1 MACNGE
7 QKNTNTNLNSGEI
20 VTKTNQHKTGIE
32 LQNMDLSV
40 RPQDDFF
47 TYVNGKWVEKT
58 KIPADKPSWG
68 AFNEL
73 RELTDD
79 NSLILIKEL
88 LKQSPEI
95 GSEAQ
100 KIKTTYEAFS
110 NFDERNTN
118 GLTSLN
124 DDFFKINQV
133 TNLAELQKVIIDLG
147 KEGTSN
153 PFYDWYVYSDMK
165 DSQNNAVYQTG
176 GLILLP
182 RDYYQKKSARN
193 DEVIKKY
200 KSFVAQVLERLD
212 YSNADKLAEDIV
224 QFEQKIADNLLTNE
238 EIRDATL
245 QYNPRSVSQLNHIS
259 KNVDLNQ
266 FLSGVAVNTGQVI
279 VDEIKYFNKLD
290 EYSNEGNLELLK
302 AYYKYWL
309 VVNNHDVLDEAMDNT
324 YFEFFN
330 QFLQGQ
336 KEQRQNDKKG
346 LDFINRNLGEPFG
359 KVYVS
364 KYFSEESKRQ
374 MLELIDYL
382 KKNYRQHI
390 RNLTWMGDE
399 TKQKALH
406 KLDKLAVKVGYPDKW
421 KDFSQLDI
429 KPDEKNIFNI
439 KSAINKWNYQ
449 EDLKKVGQKVDK
461 TEWAMP
467 PQTVNAY
474 YSPMKH
480 EIVFPAAIL
489 QSPFFNSEVDPAVN
503 FGGIGGVI
511 AHEITHGFDDSGA
524 MFDAD
529 GNLNNW
535 WTEEDKSKF
544 DALTQKM
551 VGQFNQY
558 EVVPGHFINGKFTLG
573 ENIADLGGVNLAFD
587 ALQAYLKD
595 KNIPQKSNDDSQSF
609 TENQKFF
616 ISWASVWRTK
626 STTEYLQNQVKVD
639 PHSPG
644 QFRAFAPLTNVDAF
658 YKAFDVQSGDKLYKA
673 PEDRIKIW

>member
-1 MACNGE
+1 MVIARKE
-7 QKNTNTNLNSGEI
+7 YR
-20 VTKTNQHKTGIE
+20 TGIE
-32 LQNMDLSV
+32 LSNIDLSV

-47 TYVNGKWVEKT
+47 NYVNGKWVQNT
-58 KIPADKPSWG
+58 KIPADKSSWG

-73 RELTDD
+73 RELTDE

-88 LKQSPEI
+88 LKQTPEPD
-95 GSEAQ
+95 SEAQ

-110 NFDERNTN
+110 NFNQRNMN
-118 GLTSLN
+118 GLAPLN
-124 DDFFKINQV
+124 KEFFKINQV
-133 TNLAELQKVIIDLG
+133 TSLPKFQEVIIDLG
-147 KEGTSN
+147 KEGKNN
-153 PFYDWYVYSDMK
+153 PFYDWYVYADMK

-182 RDYYQKKSARN
+182 RDYYQKKSPRN
-193 DEVIKKY
+193 EEVIKKY
-200 KSFVAQVLERLD
+200 KGFVSKILERLD
-212 YSNADKLAEDIV
+212 YTNADELAEQIIR
-224 QFEQKIADNLLTNE
+224 FEKRIADNLLTNE
-238 EIRDATL
+238 EIRDAIL
-245 QYNPRSVSQLNHIS
+245 QYNPRSVSQLGHIS
-259 KNVDLNQ
+259 KNIDLAK
-266 FLSGVAVNTGQVI
+266 FLSGVSVNTDKI
-279 VDEIKYFNKLD
+279 IIDEIKYFDNLD
-290 EYSNEGNLELLK
+290 KYLNDENIELLK

-309 VVNNHDVLDEAMDNT
+309 VVKNHDVLDKAMDT
-324 YFEFFN
+324 AYFEFFK

-336 KEQRQNDKKG
+336 KEQRQDDKKG
-346 LDFINRNLGEPFG
+346 LDFINKNLGEAFG

-374 MLELIDYL
+374 MVELVDYL
-382 KKNYRQHI
+382 RESYYQHI
-390 RNLTWMGDE
+390 KNLTWMSAQ
-399 TKQKALH
+399 TKQKALY

-421 KDFSQLDI
+421 RDFSQLNI
-429 KPDEKNIFNI
+429 QPDENNIFKI
-439 KSAINKWNYQ
+439 KSAIKQWNYQ
-449 EDLKKVGQKVDK
+449 EDLKKIGHAVDK

-474 YSPMKH
+474 YSSVRH

-489 QSPFFNSEVDPAVN
+489 QSPFFNGRVDAAVN

-511 AHEITHGFDDSGA
+511 AHEMTHGFDDSGA

-544 DALTQKM
+544 DTLTQKL
-551 VGQFNQY
+551 VDQFNQY

-595 KNIPQKSNDDSQSF
+595 KKIPQYKSKSNESQYF

-626 STTEYLQNQVKVD
+626 STTEHLQNQIKVD

-644 QFRAFAPLTNVDAF
+644 QFRAFVPLTNVDAF
-658 YKAFDVQSGDKLYKA
+658 YDAFDVKPGDKLYKS